1 VLAKQILSKSF
12 TPLLSSDKASS
23 ALAKMDAWQTAN
35 IPVIEPTTKKVIGQ
49 VTLDMLTDLPDES
62 KTLSGF
68 DLQPPIYAFE
78 HQHLFEVARQMLSK
92 EVRFIAVVDHS
103 ESIVGI
109 VEKKD
114 LLEAFSEMLNIST
127 RGSVISV
134 EVGEADYTLTK
145 LVNLI
150 ETEGAKILGLTVEH
164 ARGEESGIQVS
175 IKLNLQDTSA
185 VVSSLKRHG
194 YVTTTENRD
203 DLLQLD
209 MSSRADELLRYLEL

>member
-1 VLAKQILSKSF
+1 MV
-12 TPLLSSDKASS
+12 SSDKASA
-23 ALAKMDAWQTAN
+23 ALAKMEAWQTSS
-35 IPVIEPTTKKVIGQ
+35 IPVIEPATKKVIGV
-49 VTLDMLTDLPDES
+49 VTLKMLADLPDES
-62 KTLSGF
+62 VPLSEF
-68 DLQPPIYAFE
+68 DLEPPIYVFE
-78 HQHLFEVARQMLSK
+78 HQHLFEVARQMLSQ

-114 LLEAFSEMLNIST
+114 LLDAFSSMLNIST

-134 EVGEADYTLTK
+134 DVGEADYTLTE

-150 ETEGAKILGLTVEH
+150 ENEGAKILGLTVEH
-164 ARGEESGIQVS
+164 ARGEDSGIRVS
-175 IKLNLQDTSA
+175 IKLNLNDTSA
-185 VVSSLKRHG
+185 VVSSLNRHG
-194 YVTTTENRD
+194 YQTTTENRE